1 MGRRSVTAVL
11 LDTHAWAWSL
21 SGDGRLSRPALAA
34 IEAAD
39 TVLVSPITFVEIAQ
53 KVRLGKWPEMEPF
66 IDGLAA
72 LLGEQGGSVAG
83 FDPAVCIMA
92 GTMAWSHRDP
102 FDRLLAATALTYNLP
117 LVSADAVFDGVVTR
131 LW

>member
-1 MGRRSVTAVL
+1 MTAVL

-21 SGDGRLSRPALAA
+21 AGDDRLSKPALAA

-39 TVLVSPITFVEIAQ
+39 TVLVSPITFFEIAQ

-66 IDGLAA
+66 VARLAA

-83 FDPAVCIMA
+83 FDPAVCIAA
-92 GTMAWSHRDP
+92 GTMA
-102 FDRLLAATALTYNLP
+102 
-117 LVSADAVFDGVVTR
+117 
-131 LW
+131 